1 LISFVSR
8 LGVLVLVAVAI
19 ATFFTTSSLGL
30 AAPPSS
36 PILLAAAPPLAVTS
50 PPMLASTAPPTHS
63 SPQASPQMPASS
75 AAPTVAPSPTQAITS
90 SSPSLRLAS
99 RTPQP
104 ESVGPINATQLAL
117 VINTADPLSVKIGAY
132 YAKRR
137 HIPPGN
143 IVRIRFDSNR
153 DELPPD
159 EFTALRKTFS
169 PQVGRRIQ
177 AYALTW
183 ARPYRVGCMS
193 ITSAFAFGYDPKYCA
208 SGCNLTRA
216 NPYFNSGVAQPYTE
230 LGFRPT
236 MSIAA
241 VDFDHARALIDH
253 GVRSDGTH
261 PSGTGYLVIGDDNVR
276 NVRAAEYPLAEKETG
291 NAIDVNVIRGL
302 PLTGR
307 DDVMFYF
314 VGAVTVPA
322 LETNRFLPGAVADH
336 LTSFG
341 GMLTDSSQ
349 MSSLRWLE
357 AGATGSYGTVVEPC
371 AFPQKFPNVT
381 MLMSY
386 YTAGA
391 TLIEA
396 YWKSVEMPGQGIFI
410 GEPLATP
417 FRPR

>member
-1 LISFVSR
+1 VSPATPPSPSTGPAAR
-8 LGVLVLVAVAI
+8 LG
-19 ATFFTTSSLGL
+19 
-30 AAPPSS
+30 AA
-36 PILLAAAPPLAVTS
+36 
-50 PPMLASTAPPTHS
+50 
-63 SPQASPQMPASS
+63 
-75 AAPTVAPSPTQAITS
+75 
-90 SSPSLRLAS
+90 
-99 RTPQP
+99 
-104 ESVGPINATQLAL
+104 ELAL
-117 VINTADPLSVKIGAY
+117 IINTADPLSVRIGAY

-137 HIPPGN
+137 HIPQTN
-143 IVRIRFDSNR
+143 ILRLRFDPDR
-153 DELPPD
+153 DELPPA
-159 EFTALRKTFS
+159 EFSALQESLAHQTGK
-169 PQVGRRIQ
+169 RIQ

-193 ITSAFAFGYDPKYCA
+193 ITTAFAFGYDTRYCA
-208 SGCNLTRA
+208 KDCSVTRKS
-216 NPYFNSGVAQPYTE
+216 PYFNSGVAQPYAE

-241 VDFDHARALIDH
+241 LDFDHARALIDH
-253 GVRSDGTH
+253 GVHSDGTH
-261 PSGTGYLVIGDDNVR
+261 PSGTGYLVIGDDKLR
-276 NVRAAEYPLAEKETG
+276 NVRATEYPLAEKETSG
-291 NAIDVNVIRGL
+291 AIAVNVIHGL
-302 PLTGR
+302 PLTAR
-307 DDVMFYF
+307 SDVMFYF

-322 LETNRFLPGAVADH
+322 LDTNRFLPGAVADH

-341 GMLTDSSQ
+341 GMLTDSPQ

-410 GEPLATP
+410 GEPLAAP

>member
-1 LISFVSR
+1 M
-8 LGVLVLVAVAI
+8 AVVI
-19 ATFFTTSSLGL
+19 ATF
-30 AAPPSS
+30 S
-36 PILLAAAPPLAVTS
+36 PK
-50 PPMLASTAPPTHS
+50 
-63 SPQASPQMPASS
+63 SS
-75 AAPTVAPSPTQAITS
+75 AQ
-90 SSPSLRLAS
+90 

-104 ESVGPINATQLAL
+104 ESAGPLSATQLAL

-137 HIPPGN
+137 HIPPAN
-143 IVRIRFDSNR
+143 IVRVRFDSNR
-153 DELPPD
+153 DELPPA
-159 EFTALRKTFS
+159 EFTALLKTFS
-169 PQVGRRIQ
+169 PRLGRRIQ

-208 SGCNLTRA
+208 TGCNLTVA
-216 NPYFNSGVAQPYTE
+216 NPYFNSGVTQPYAE

-241 VDFDHARALIDH
+241 LDFDHARTLIDH

-261 PSGTGYLVIGDDNVR
+261 PPGTAYLVISDDKAR
-276 NVRAAEYPLAEKETG
+276 NARAPEYPLAEKETG
-291 NAIDVNVIRGL
+291 NAINVNVVHNL
-302 PLTGR
+302 PLTDR
-307 DDVMFYF
+307 RDVMFYF
-314 VGAVTVPA
+314 VGAIAVPN
-322 LETNRFLPGAVADH
+322 LDTNRFLPGAVADH

-341 GMLTDSSQ
+341 GMLTDSPQ

-386 YTAGA
+386 YTAGE

-396 YWKSVEMPGQGIFI
+396 YWKSVAMPGQGIFI
-410 GEPLATP
+410 GEPLAAP

>member
-1 LISFVSR
+1 MI
-8 LGVLVLVAVAI
+8 LVAVVT
-19 ATFFTTSSLGL
+19 ATF
-30 AAPPSS
+30 S
-36 PILLAAAPPLAVTS
+36 PKS
-50 PPMLASTAPPTHS
+50 
-63 SPQASPQMPASS
+63 
-75 AAPTVAPSPTQAITS
+75 S
-90 SSPSLRLAS
+90 SSPAS

-104 ESVGPINATQLAL
+104 ESTGPLNATQLAL
-117 VINTADPLSVKIGAY
+117 VINTADPLSVKIGSY

-137 HIPPGN
+137 HIPSAN
-143 IVRIRFDSNR
+143 IVRVHFDSNR
-153 DELPPD
+153 DELPPE

-169 PQVGRRIQ
+169 PQVGQRIQ

-208 SGCNLTRA
+208 TGCNLTLA
-216 NPYFNSGVAQPYTE
+216 NPYFNSGVTQPYTD

-241 VDFDHARALIDH
+241 LDFDHARALIDH

-261 PSGTGYLVIGDDNVR
+261 PPGTAYLVISDDKAR
-276 NVRAAEYPLAEKETG
+276 NARATEYPLAEKETR
-291 NAIDVNVIRGL
+291 NAIDVNVVHGP

-307 DDVMFYF
+307 SDVMFYF
-314 VGAVTVPA
+314 VGAVTVPD
-322 LETNRFLPGAVADH
+322 LDTNRFLPGAVADH

-341 GMLTDSSQ
+341 GMLTDSPQ

-386 YTAGA
+386 YTAGE

-396 YWKSVEMPGQGIFI
+396 YWKSVAMPGQGIFI
-410 GEPLATP
+410 GEPLAAP

>member
-1 LISFVSR
+1 MSPQPPASPDAL
-8 LGVLVLVAVAI
+8 
-19 ATFFTTSSLGL
+19 T
-30 AAPPSS
+30 AASS
-36 PILLAAAPPLAVTS
+36 PTHAVTS
-50 PPMLASTAPPTHS
+50 
-63 SPQASPQMPASS
+63 SS
-75 AAPTVAPSPTQAITS
+75 APA
-90 SSPSLRLAS
+90 LRLAS

-104 ESVGPINATQLAL
+104 ESVGPLNAAQLAL

-137 HIPPGN
+137 HIPSAN
-143 IVRIRFDSNR
+143 IVRVHFDSNR
-153 DELPPD
+153 DELPPE

-169 PQVGRRIQ
+169 PQVGQRIQ

-208 SGCNLTRA
+208 TGCNLTLA
-216 NPYFNSGVAQPYTE
+216 NPYFNSGVTQPYTD

-236 MSIAA
+236 MSVAA
-241 VDFDHARALIDH
+241 LDFDHARALIDH
-253 GVRSDGTH
+253 GIRSDGTH
-261 PSGTGYLVIGDDNVR
+261 PPGTAYLVISDDKAR
-276 NVRAAEYPLAEKETG
+276 NARATEYPLAEKETR
-291 NAIDVNVIRGL
+291 NAIDVNVVHGL
-302 PLTGR
+302 PLTDR
-307 DDVMFYF
+307 HDVMFYF
-314 VGAVTVPA
+314 IGAISVPD

-341 GMLTDSSQ
+341 GMLTDSPQ

-381 MLMSY
+381 ILMSY
-386 YTAGA
+386 YTAGE

-396 YWKSVEMPGQGIFI
+396 YWKSVAMPGQGIFI

-417 FRPR
+417 FRTR